1 MKIATGTS
9 STTQTITMSTT
20 SSGDTGSVSAYA
32 AVLGDPVGAPRA
44 VVRVSLPA

>member
-20 SSGDTGSVSAYA
+20 SSGGTGSVSPAPPYS
-32 AVLGDPVGAPRA
+32 VIRWAPRA